1 MNEDFEMEMTKAQMM
16 GVIRLEFS
24 KSEHIKDLK
33 TFDVLLFRGRQVRA
47 DRSCT
52 LKYAVSLQFFA
63 ALGGSKTT
71 MEATG
76 SDHGKCVTPL
86 GKDNTTHELDLTTSP
101 TVPTPDHGC
110 RTLFVCLVD
119 QCTAAQSFA

>member
-47 DRSCT
+47 DRSRT
-52 LKYAVSLQFFA
+52 LK
-63 ALGGSKTT
+63 T
-71 MEATG
+71 
-76 SDHGKCVTPL
+76 
-86 GKDNTTHELDLTTSP
+86 
-101 TVPTPDHGC
+101 C
-110 RTLFVCLVD
+110 RKLAIFCSTWRK
-119 QCTAAQSFA
+119 